1 MDIPG
6 VSEAAV
12 IGVPDEILGQAVK
25 AFVVLEEGTTLSEKQ
40 LQKACQQRLEN
51 YLVPK
56 SIVILASLPRT
67 NTSKVNKNILI
78 GV

>member
-1 MDIPG
+1 
-6 VSEAAV
+6 VNEVAV

-25 AFVVLEEGTTLSEKQ
+25 AFVVLDQGTTLSEKQ
-40 LQKACQQRLEN
+40 LQKECQHRLEN
-51 YLVPK
+51 YMVPK

-67 NTSKVNKNILI
+67 NTSKLNKSALI